1 MYCKISHELLR
12 SHRFPLQNQVHCNIC
27 LLYTSVSVVSFS
39 SVLEA
44 FCSCLRRCRSCRN
57 CVAVSSTSDVS
68 MESASRSS
76 GRPSSDSSSSVSNC
90 VKFENRVS
98 NSSGDSTF
106 VMMTTI
112 FSEESGIDVYK
123 RQVQRHSV
131 CTVEKK
137 VQILLYIR
145 TWLGCRWN
153 CCSERRTT
161 DD

>member
-1 MYCKISHELLR
+1 MASR
-12 SHRFPLQNQVHCNIC
+12 SAQVNMRTR
-27 LLYTSVSVVSFS
+27 LDGSSLSVSVVSFS

-98 NSSGDSTF
+98 SSSGDSTF

-112 FSEESGIDVYK
+112 FSEESGMASTINGISSASNPK
-123 RQVQRHSV
+123 SMAA
-131 CTVEKK
+131 
-137 VQILLYIR
+137 
-145 TWLGCRWN
+145 
-153 CCSERRTT
+153 CCIISRNKARVFSEP
-161 DD
+161 